1 MFKFKSKIKNILNKF
16 GIEVIIKP
24 NFGNV
29 LILDD
34 IYKIKIQKA
43 KTTIFDVGANRGQSI
58 ERFIKIL
65 NDPIIHAF
73 EPNIEEYKY
82 LIEKFTSNKNIH
94 LNNIGVSEKSETIE
108 LNVTV
113 NSGNS
118 SFYKINKNTDWIKIR
133 SKQFNTDQ
141 DKFVKNIQKADCKT
155 LDEYCSKNKIEEI
168 NLLKID
174 TQGYED
180 KVLSGAS
187 NLIKNKKIEFIELE
201 IMLDNVYEKT
211 MSFYEVEKQLLNN
224 YKLYGVDYQ
233 GFKNLSEGYMF
244 ALDVLYVR
252 K

>member
-1 MFKFKSKIKNILNKF
+1 MFKSKLKNILNKL
-16 GIEVIIKP
+16 GLEVRIKP
-24 NFGNV
+24 KFGKVINF
-29 LILDD
+29 DD

-43 KTTIFDVGANRGQSI
+43 NAIILDVGANRGQSI
-58 ERFIKIL
+58 ERFTKVI
-65 NDPIIHAF
+65 NDPVIHAF
-73 EPNIEEYKY
+73 EPNIEEYNY
-82 LIEKFTSNKNIH
+82 LIKKFKSNKNIY
-94 LNNIGVSEKSETIE
+94 LNNLGVSEKSEIIE

-118 SFYKINKNTDWIKIR
+118 SFYKINKNTEWIKIR
-133 SKQFNTDQ
+133 SKQFNTNQ
-141 DKFVKNIQKADCKT
+141 DNFVKNIQKADCET
-155 LDEYCSKNKIEEI
+155 LDQYCSKNKIEEI

-187 NLIKNKKIEFIELE
+187 NLIKNKNIEFIELE
-201 IMLDNVYEKT
+201 IMLDDVYEKT
-211 MSFYEVEKQLLNN
+211 MSFYEVEKKLLNN

>member
-1 MFKFKSKIKNILNKF
+1 MIKSQIRKILNKL
-16 GIEVIIKP
+16 GIEVRIKP
-24 NFGNV
+24 EFGNV
-29 LILDD
+29 LNFDD
-34 IYKIKIQKA
+34 IYKIKIK
-43 KTTIFDVGANRGQSI
+43 KDNCIIFDVGANKGQSI
-58 ERFIKIL
+58 ERFKKIL
-65 NDPIIHAF
+65 NKPIIHAF
-73 EPNIEEYKY
+73 EPNIEEFEI
-82 LIEKFTSNKNIH
+82 LNEKFQLNKNVY
-94 LNNIGVSEKSETIE
+94 LNNIGVSEISEIRE

-133 SKQFNTDQ
+133 SKQFDTDQ
-141 DKFVKNIQKADCKT
+141 ENFIKNVQKVSCET
-155 LDEYCSKNKIEEI
+155 LDEYCSKNKIKEI

-180 KVLSGAS
+180 KVLSGAK
-187 NLIKNKKIEFIELE
+187 NLINNKNIEFIELE
-201 IMLDNVYEKT
+201 IMLDDVYEKT
-211 MSFYEVEKQLLNN
+211 MSFYEIERQLLNN